1 MLCTWL
7 STCKMRFYPSTV
19 HGRKDRKLYE
29 TMSNITLHQG
39 CMFELT
45 VGNNIGK
52 NPKYHKDLEAC
63 FPISV
68 DSTEATQPDMQERAD
83 SVDSVVYLDTRIRW
97 CY

>member
-45 VGNNIGK
+45 VGNNIRQK
-52 NPKYHKDLEAC
+52 SK
-63 FPISV
+63 IS
-68 DSTEATQPDMQERAD
+68 
-83 SVDSVVYLDTRIRW
+83 
-97 CY
+97 